1 MSSLDRDTLTEI
13 AERCL
18 TRPSDA
24 LFFDDRLFTTHGAMF
39 SWAELGDDILEES
52 NYLSALSLIEGAAG
66 DFADTHVID
75 GTSRHF
81 ACGSLRTIYVQV
93 YETYEEECEC
103 APTWQHED
111 ECERDEDSW
120 YCQSF
125 CLNECDGE
133 QCLPDEREF
142 TPAFIEAAELAY
154 GLLDYP
160 IIDESDYS
168 ERESERFWKNIQ
180 EAIDDAH
187 RGHWEDSD
195 ADREAI
201 LERAAEEL
209 NELYGHEANAGVSW
223 SRVAEIWNEHRD
235 AYFTERGNEAWNAP
249 LPGQLLL
256 IAA

>member
-1 MSSLDRDTLTEI
+1 MSSLDRDTLTDI
-13 AERCL
+13 AERSL
-18 TRPSDA
+18 KRPSDA
-24 LFFDDRLFTTHGAMF
+24 MFWDDRLFTTHGALF

-52 NYLSALSLIEGAAG
+52 NYLSALALIQGAAG
-66 DFADTHVID
+66 DFADDHVID
-75 GTSRHF
+75 GSARHF
-81 ACGSLRTIYVQV
+81 AFGSLRTIYVQV

-120 YCQSF
+120 YCQSY
-125 CLNECDGE
+125 CLTECDGE

-142 TPAFIEAAELAY
+142 TPAFIEAAGLAY

-168 ERESERFWKNIQ
+168 EREMERFRKNV
-180 EAIDDAH
+180 EDAVDDVH
-187 RGHWEDSD
+187 KQHWDDSD

-201 LERAAEEL
+201 FERAYDAL
-209 NELYGHEANAGVSW
+209 QDLYGHEANADVSW
-223 SRVAEIWNEHRD
+223 SRVAQIWNEHREN
-235 AYFTERGNEAWNAP
+235 YFVERANEALNAP
-249 LPGQLLL
+249 LDGQLLL